1 MLINGEQLAEEAIF
15 PGGEVHIRLPDF
27 TKNTPMFTIKVTIT
41 DSSKLMQ
48 VLLVKEALDT
58 YFPNAEKHLEM
69 LYLPYARQDR
79 RCREGEAFSLKVFVD
94 LINTLKFDTIRLA
107 DVHSYVALDAFKSKV
122 QHVTVKDIFFKISRE
137 FNTSNMLVVSPD
149 KGAVSRS
156 TDVADLLFVDLFI
169 ATKTRL
175 GNKVVYQDFTKGEAL
190 RIQNRNLLIVDDI
203 CDGGATFIALA
214 EKLRKGN
221 PRSISLYV
229 THGIFSKGIAPLLDA
244 GITKIYTTNSITKL
258 KPIDG
263 VLEIWDI

>member
-1 MLINGEQLAEEAIF
+1 MLINGEQLAEESIF

-27 TKNTPMFTIKVTIT
+27 IVNTPMFTVKVTIT

-48 VLLVKEALDT
+48 LLLVKEALDN

-94 LINTLKFDTIRLA
+94 IINTLKFDTIRIA
-107 DVHSYVALDAFKSKV
+107 DVHSYAALDVFKSKV
-122 QHVTVKDIFFKISRE
+122 QHVTVKDIFFKVSRKFNTNNLLIVAPDQGAISR
-137 FNTSNMLVVSPD
+137 
-149 KGAVSRS
+149 A
-156 TDVADLLFVDLFI
+156 TDIADLLFVDLFI
-169 ATKTRL
+169 AKKTRL
-175 GNKVVYQDFTKGEAL
+175 GNKVVYQDFTNSEAL
-190 RIQNRNLLIVDDI
+190 SIQGRNLLIIDDI
-203 CDGGATFIALA
+203 CDGGATFIALV

-229 THGIFSKGIAPLLDA
+229 THGIFSRGITPLLDA